1 MSKGKAPKF
10 DAGAAIASQTAA
22 NNTATK
28 TNAKAAG
35 VTGPYGSASYTFD
48 ADGMPSGQ
56 VRNFSGP
63 LSTAATNVQG
73 DVAGASEWLPQQRFD
88 LDQVGSGREYGN
100 AVFDQSMAYAQPYLD
115 RRRAQADEQLYNRGL
130 RPGDEAYAAGID
142 PVMDAESRFLAD
154 AASKATMAGY
164 DQRQREIGNELTE
177 RNQGYADVNSGIG
190 LLTGMG
196 GLLPQAQSINQQTP
210 VNAMGA
216 YEQQFKADQAAYQQ
230 KQAGLQNALKLGVG
244 LLTAPM
250 TGGTSLM
257 GMGAGGLFNG
267 GGGGGYTAMGSLG
280 PGYEGYTPAGW
291 GR

>member
-48 ADGMPSGQ
+48 ADGMPTGQ
-56 VRNFSGP
+56 VRNFSEP
-63 LSTAATNVQG
+63 LNVASTNVQG
-73 DVAGASEWLPQQRFD
+73 DVAGASGWLPQQRFD
-88 LDQVGSGREYGN
+88 LDQVGSGRDYGN

-115 RRRAQADEQLYNRGL
+115 RRRSQADEQLYNRGL
-130 RPGDEAYAAGID
+130 RPGDEAYAAGMD

-154 AASKATMAGY
+154 AASKATLAGY

-190 LLTGMG
+190 LLSGLG
-196 GLLPQAQSINQQTP
+196 GLLPQAQPINQQTP

-216 YEQQFKADQAAYQQ
+216 YEQQFRADQAAYQQ

-257 GMGAGGLFNG
+257 GMGLGALGGLFNN
-267 GGGGGYTAMGSLG
+267 GSADAASG
-280 PGYEGYTPAGW
+280 FPMAADYNKTVGW